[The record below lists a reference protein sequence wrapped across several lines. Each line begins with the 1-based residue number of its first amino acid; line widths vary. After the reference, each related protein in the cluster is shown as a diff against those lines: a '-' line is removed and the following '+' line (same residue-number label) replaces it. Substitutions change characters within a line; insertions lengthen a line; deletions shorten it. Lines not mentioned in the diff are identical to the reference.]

1 MQIAVCSLEKIFL
14 VSEMKMNSGATI
26 AKPKA
31 ITKEIHSTT
40 FNVLVDISFLE
51 NNFSTTE
58 LLLLL
63 KHNINFHL
71 LLQTE
76 VSFARCYTSEMYT
89 IASTVNVINLI
100 STMQMFYAYQ

>member
-1 MQIAVCSLEKIFL
+1 
-14 VSEMKMNSGATI
+14 MNSGATI

>member
-1 MQIAVCSLEKIFL
+1 
-14 VSEMKMNSGATI
+14 MKMNSGATI

-76 VSFARCYTSEMYT
+76 VSLCKMLHLG
-89 IASTVNVINLI
+89 NVHYIINLPNFNNANVFMLI
-100 STMQMFYAYQ
+100 NNVGGFVEVIKSK

>member
-1 MQIAVCSLEKIFL
+1 
-14 VSEMKMNSGATI
+14 MKMNSGATI

-51 NNFSTTE
+51 NNFNTTE

-76 VSFARCYTSEMYT
+76 VSLCKMLHLGN
-89 IASTVNVINLI
+89 VNYIINLI
-100 STMQMFYAYQ
+100 STMQMFLCLSIM

>member
-1 MQIAVCSLEKIFL
+1 MQIAVCNLEKIFL

-76 VSFARCYTSEMYT
+76 VSLCKMLHLG
-89 IASTVNVINLI
+89 NVHYIQQDIFNLI

>member
-1 MQIAVCSLEKIFL
+1 
-14 VSEMKMNSGATI
+14 MKMNSGATI

-76 VSFARCYTSEMYT
+76 VSLCKMLHLG
-89 IASTVNVINLI
+89 NVHYIINLI

>member
-1 MQIAVCSLEKIFL
+1 
-14 VSEMKMNSGATI
+14 MKMNSGATI

-76 VSFARCYTSEMYT
+76 VYVQESYRNS
-89 IASTVNVINLI
+89 LI
-100 STMQMFYAYQ
+100 FNKILSKLSQFLYVSYSYPIVKKHTGID

>member
-1 MQIAVCSLEKIFL
+1 MQIAVCNLEKIFL

-63 KHNINFHL
+63 KHNINFYL
-71 LLQTE
+71 LFQTE
-76 VSFARCYTSEMYT
+76 PRGASLQDATPRKEMYT
-89 IASTVNVINLI
+89 TYITTLLI
-100 STMQMFYAYQ
+100 